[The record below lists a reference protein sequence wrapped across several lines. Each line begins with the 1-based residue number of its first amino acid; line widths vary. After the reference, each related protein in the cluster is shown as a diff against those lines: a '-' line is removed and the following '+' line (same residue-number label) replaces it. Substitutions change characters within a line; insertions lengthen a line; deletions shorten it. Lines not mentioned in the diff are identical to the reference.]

1 MTKIEILA
9 NEMGVDFCD
18 YRDLVI
24 LEFEDYCEEE
34 IVYCGE
40 TE

>member
-24 LEFEDYCEEE
+24 LELEDFCEEE
-34 IVYCGE
+34 IIYYGE
-40 TE
+40 NE